1 MKLTGSDPIVYQAPA
16 LSELVGSAES
26 RVRLSEV
33 VSALS
38 IALDITEGQPQG
50 HAIRNCWIGM
60 RLGRAIGLTGEQR
73 SSLFYAL
80 LLKDLGCSNN
90 ASKMCF
96 LFGGDDIAA
105 KHNFKTADCSR
116 VGERV
121 RYIARNVAPDG
132 TLLEKARCLSHLV
145 RKGPSEAAS
154 LITLR
159 CERGANIA
167 RVFGLSEDTAGAIH
181 ALDEHWDGRG
191 HPSGLKGD
199 QIPLLGRILCLSQT
213 VEVFAARDGVDGVLE
228 MARRRSGRWF
238 DPELVRALMTLR
250 GDTKFWETLTSPN
263 IAQELS
269 AIEPEDHLMH
279 ADESMLDRI
288 SWGFSQVVDAKSP
301 WTYKHS
307 EGVAQIAVGI
317 GQAQGLT
324 LNELRDLRRAGLLHD
339 IGKLGVSNTILDK
352 PGRLTD
358 EERAAVQRHP
368 AFSERILRGVPCLR
382 HLADLAATH
391 HERMDGNGYY
401 RGIGRDGLSRPA
413 RALVVADIF
422 EALSA
427 ERPYRE
433 TMPRE
438 KVLSIL
444 DDMRGDGVCPEAL
457 AALKAHLDEYD
468 YEPHR
473 MDAVQECSGGACE
486 RSAA

>member
-1 MKLTGSDPIVYQAPA
+1 MKLTGSEPLVYQAPP
-16 LSELVGSAES
+16 LSGLIGVDER

-33 VSALS
+33 VSSLS
-38 IALDITEGQPQG
+38 MALDITEGQPAG
-50 HAIRNCWIGM
+50 HAMRNCWIGM
-60 RLGRAIGLTGEQR
+60 GLARAIGLDGPAR

-90 ASKMCF
+90 ASKMSY

-105 KHNFKTADCSR
+105 KRNFKTADTTR
-116 VGERV
+116 VIDRV

-132 TLLEKARCLSHLV
+132 TLLQKSRSLAHLV

-167 RVFGLSEDTAGAIH
+167 RVFGLSEDTARAIQ

-191 HPSGLKGD
+191 HPYGIRGSD
-199 QIPLLGRILCLSQT
+199 IPLLGRILCLAQT
-213 VEVFAARDGVDGVLE
+213 VEVFHARDGVDGALA
-228 MARRRSGRWF
+228 MARRRSGKWF
-238 DPELVRALMTLR
+238 DPDLVRALIGLR
-250 GDTKFWETLTSPN
+250 GDAAFWNTLSDPN
-263 IAQELS
+263 LPERLA
-269 AIEPEDHLMH
+269 AIEPDDHVMH

-288 SWGFSQVVDAKSP
+288 SWGFAQVVDAKSP
-301 WTYKHS
+301 WTYRHS

-324 LNELRDLRRAGLLHD
+324 IQELRDLRRTGLLHD

-352 PGRLTD
+352 PGQLTED
-358 EERAAVQRHP
+358 ERAAVRRHP
-368 AFSERILRGVPCLR
+368 EFSERILRSVPCLR
-382 HLADLAATH
+382 HIAELAATH
-391 HERMDGNGYY
+391 HERMDGRGYY
-401 RGIGRDGLSRPA
+401 RGIDRSGLSRAA

-433 TMPRE
+433 TMSRE
-438 KVLSIL
+438 RVLSIL
-444 DDMRGDGVCPEAL
+444 GEMSGDGVCPESL
-457 AALKAHLDEYD
+457 EALKLHLDEDD
-468 YEPHR
+468 YVPHR
-473 MDAVQECSGGACE
+473 INAEDGCTGGACA
-486 RSAA
+486 RRAA